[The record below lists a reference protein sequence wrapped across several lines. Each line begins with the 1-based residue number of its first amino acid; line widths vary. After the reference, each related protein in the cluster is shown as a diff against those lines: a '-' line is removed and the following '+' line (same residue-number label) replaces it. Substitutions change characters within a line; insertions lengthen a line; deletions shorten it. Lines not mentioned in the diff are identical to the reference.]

1 MGRALPVGAMTV
13 ATGGIEFAVSILLGV
28 FAGQWLDRRMHTG
41 PWLVMLGALVGAA
54 AGFYNLYRT
63 ITTAQHRAS
72 SRAGRKT
79 GGGGAT

>member
-1 MGRALPVGAMTV
+1 MGRALPVGPMTV
-13 ATGGIEFAVSILLGV
+13 ATGGIEFAASILIGV
-28 FAGQWLDRRMHTG
+28 FGGQWLDRRMGTG

-72 SRAGRKT
+72 SRSGRGA
-79 GGGGAT
+79 GGGGTT